1 MTTFSGRRSVTV
13 MSVHSEVRVQASSRI
28 ELVGGQS
35 SLVLDGG
42 NITFTCPGA
51 WKAKGATK
59 SLSQGGSSQAAR
71 LPRLPVGA
79 ATVPTQTGG
88 LFEVFDEQVV
98 FADARNEIVDGRLRF
113 AVSNAA
119 HAEQRVSGES
129 PEQGLTERLNTQGA
143 QALESALRYARF
155 KFDAQ
160 G

>member
-1 MTTFSGRRSVTV
+1 VTTFSGRRSVTV

-71 LPRLPVGA
+71 LAFLPTGTTTLPDWIA
-79 ATVPTQTGG
+79 LHYLDPQTREG
-88 LFEVFDEQVV
+88 V
-98 FADARNEIVDGRLRF
+98 
-113 AVSNAA
+113 A
-119 HAEQRVSGES
+119 HAGYEIHFSEGIVVSGTLDEEGKAMHPNVQRREVVKVVYLPRRADKDRTPDGIES
-129 PEQGLTERLNTQGA
+129 LLN
-143 QALESALRYARF
+143 
-155 KFDAQ
+155 
-160 G
+160 